1 MQDDIMQQKTSIWK
15 LLQANSDRLSAIP
28 TDRTQLVNNRQ
39 VHKIKDILIGQ
50 AIFLG
55 SIVLFMWMLEVVDL
69 SIARVDLDMFGIQ
82 PRTLVG
88 LRNIFFS
95 PFLHVGFGHL
105 LANTIPF
112 IVLGWMVL
120 VRGVRDFVTVSIIA
134 GVVSGLGVW
143 LLGGAD
149 TVTLGL
155 SGVVFG
161 YLGYLL
167 ARGYYERSLVAII
180 LAVVAVFLYGGMI
193 FGVLPIRSGVSWLGH
208 LFGLVGGVVA
218 AYVLVRSNR
227 ARRWQDERVTG

>member
-1 MQDDIMQQKTSIWK
+1 MQQKTSFWK
-15 LLQANSDRLSAIP
+15 LLQANSDRLSDIP
-28 TDRTQLVNNRQ
+28 TDRARLLNHERTR
-39 VHKIKDILIGQ
+39 KIKDVLIGQ
-50 AIFLG
+50 AILLG
-55 SIVLFMWMLEVVDL
+55 AIVLFMWVLESMDL
-69 SIARVDLDMFGIQ
+69 TISRVDLDMFGIQ

-88 LRNIFFS
+88 LRNILFS

-120 VRGVRDFVTVSIIA
+120 VRGMRDFFTVSIIA

-143 LLGGAD
+143 LLGGSD
-149 TVTLGL
+149 TITLGL
-155 SGVVFG
+155 SGVIFG

-208 LFGLVGGVVA
+208 LFGLVGGVIA
-218 AYVLVRSNR
+218 AYVLVRSKR
-227 ARRWQDERVTG
+227 KVEIGYRSGDKMTG

>member
-1 MQDDIMQQKTSIWK
+1 MQQKTSIWK

-28 TDRTQLVNNRQ
+28 TDRTQLANSRH
-39 VHKIKDILIGQ
+39 VHKLKDILIGQ

-55 SIVLFMWMLEVVDL
+55 AIVLFMWMLEAVDL
-69 SIARVDLDMFGIQ
+69 SLTRVDLDMFGIQ

-143 LLGGAD
+143 LLGGAG

-167 ARGYYERSLVAII
+167 ARGYYEHSLVAII
-180 LAVVAVFLYGGMI
+180 LAVVAVLLYGGMI

-208 LFGLVGGVVA
+208 LFGLVGGVIA
-218 AYVLVRSNR
+218 AYVLVRSKR
-227 ARRWQDERVTG
+227 GKRWQGDKVTG